1 MSEDIQSFSAM
12 LRSALGDRIDPGA
25 CSFTDMLAEHA
36 VMEFPYAPPGL
47 PVRLDGRDAIARHLE
62 MAASLIAF
70 DRMGE
75 PDVHPST
82 DPGMVILEFEGFGHG
97 VATGDPYDQR
107 YISVIRTQGGRI
119 VHYRDYW
126 NPIAVLRATKGA
138 AFVDALTGGDADHA

>member
-1 MSEDIQSFSAM
+1 MSENIQSFSAM

-25 CSFTDMLAEHA
+25 SSFTDMLAEHA

-47 PVRLDGRDAIARHLE
+47 PVRLDGRDAIAGHLD
-62 MAASLIAF
+62 MAAGLIAF

-75 PDVHPST
+75 PTVHPST
-82 DPGMVILEFEGFGHG
+82 DPGVVVLEFEGCGHG
-97 VATGDPYDQR
+97 VATGEPYGQS
-107 YISVIRTQGGRI
+107 YISVIRTEGGRI

-138 AFVDALTGGDADHA
+138 EFVDALTGGDAGHE